1 MRRDLWTFTLADLA
15 LGIWVFMS
23 PILMVFFRVPGAAW
37 NFWIVGLAVIALAVA
52 RAWRDAGAW
61 SSYAT
66 IVLGLWLAL
75 SPLFIRSYGDYVSPS
90 LIVGNSVVA
99 GLLIAASAVLSLWWT
114 GAIGER
120 RGPVFASASPEVTA
134 TDDDLPPQV

>member
-1 MRRDLWTFTLADLA
+1 MHRDLWTFTLADLA

-23 PILMVFFRVPGAAW
+23 PILMVFFRVPAAAW

-52 RAWRDAGAW
+52 RAWRGAGAW

-66 IVLGLWLAL
+66 IVFGLWLAV
-75 SPLFIRSYGDYVSPS
+75 SPAFIRDYGDYVSPS

-99 GLLIAASAVLSLWWT
+99 GLLIAASAVVSLWFT
-114 GAIGER
+114 GVVGR
-120 RGPVFASASPEVTA
+120 RGVQFASTAPEVEE
-134 TDDDLPPQV
+134 DRPENLL